1 MAVIKYFFFQKKKE
15 ILLHPHENQSKL
27 LGYQGWVKIL
37 MITLVY
43 SKRVCVI
50 ICYTVYLFKV
60 LFDVLQK
67 NLIQHVVFLKKK
79 LYFFF
84 IGNNDWI
91 IQVTSDTIRLLDGVK
106 QVQSL
111 PLDFDSPIVHVSSA
125 DPYLIALTE
134 DGEMILISL
143 DTTRPKQP
151 EISIVK
157 VNLKS
162 RSRQGP
168 LITDGRNS
176 CKWTYH

>member
-1 MAVIKYFFFQKKKE
+1 MKSQRSY
-15 ILLHPHENQSKL
+15 
-27 LGYQGWVKIL
+27 
-37 MITLVY
+37 
-43 SKRVCVI
+43 
-50 ICYTVYLFKV
+50 
-60 LFDVLQK
+60 
-67 NLIQHVVFLKKK
+67 
-79 LYFFF
+79 
-84 IGNNDWI
+84 
-91 IQVTSDTIRLLDGVK
+91 
-106 QVQSL
+106 
-111 PLDFDSPIVHVSSA
+111 LDFCHLTIFFSLILFFSSA